1 MNNNTTKMGQQFS
14 QYSAES
20 SWALSRT
27 ALSQA
32 ECSPGQ
38 RWVTT
43 FLNCCHFLY
52 FLTFYLVK
60 NKVLL
65 KWYRD
70 LHRYHAVVVK
80 NWIIPAVYAEWRV
93 TEKPNLIF
101 FKAMLQNRLL
111 LTTTPWYSYS
121 LCTTALYST
130 ARYSYSRYSDKKKLN
145 IEHFCSNLCLI
156 FLFPI
161 FIQLF

>member
-1 MNNNTTKMGQQFS
+1 MGQQFS

-65 KWYRD
+65 KWYRCKELNNSSRLCGMKGD
-70 LHRYHAVVVK
+70 RK
-80 NWIIPAVYAEWRV
+80 
-93 TEKPNLIF
+93 TKPDF
-101 FKAMLQNRLL
+101 FKAMLQNCLL

-145 IEHFCSNLCLI
+145 IEHFCSNLCSI